1 MDTGFRRY
9 DGLRNEYK
17 TVSGSEAVVQHE
29 TRNPKLKTN
38 SLSDLRPR
46 RLGRKQNIH
55 QLIKRRFSLLV
66 HFFDLDRAD
75 GMLHHQH
82 GMIRRTESFLFG
94 LCQCGEG
101 VGDQRDREPSALL
114 DLE

>member
-1 MDTGFRRY
+1 MIQP
-9 DGLRNEYK
+9 K
-17 TVSGSEAVVQHE
+17 
-29 TRNPKLKTN
+29 TRNPKLETI
-38 SLSDLRPR
+38 LLGDLRPR
-46 RLGRKQNIH
+46 RLGRKQNIY
-55 QLIKRRFSLLV
+55 QLVKCRVGLLV

-82 GMIRRTESFLFG
+82 RMIRRAESFLLG
-94 LCQCGEG
+94 LCQCDEG

>member
-1 MDTGFRRY
+1 MNTKQSRVPRPWFNTK
-9 DGLRNEYK
+9 L
-17 TVSGSEAVVQHE
+17 E
-29 TRNPKLKTN
+29 TRNLKL
-38 SLSDLRPR
+38 SVLGDLRPR

-55 QLIKRRFSLLV
+55 QLIKCRVGLLV

-82 GMIRRTESFLFG
+82 RMIRRAESFLFG